1 VRLACRATM
10 LFGLVCLGGPAAHA
24 EYAVLS
30 SGARLHITG
39 YERMGDTLRLHLAGG
54 NVDMPA
60 GDVLRIEPEEVF
72 APVVVKPVKPAP
84 ALQAPYAELIKA
96 AALKYGLDP
105 QLIASMIKE
114 ESNFNPR
121 AISRKNAQGLMQL
134 LPETSIRFAV
144 RNPFDPAQS
153 IEAGVHYMRQLLD
166 QFSGNVRLALAA
178 YNSGPDCVNQF
189 GGIPP
194 YRETRA
200 YVEHIML
207 RLGQASSI
215 NSLPASS
222 VPAQSLLL
230 KSAH

>member
-1 VRLACRATM
+1 MRLARRTC
-10 LFGLVCLGGPAAHA
+10 LVFGLMCLIGPAAHA

-39 YERMGDTLRLHLAGG
+39 YERMGDTLRLHLDGG

-72 APVVVKPVKPAP
+72 APVVAKPAP
-84 ALQAPYAELIKA
+84 PLQVPYADLIKT

-105 QLIASMIKE
+105 QLVASMIKE

-121 AISRKNAQGLMQL
+121 AISMKNAQGLMQL

-166 QFSGNVRLALAA
+166 QFSGNVKLALAA
-178 YNSGPDCVNQF
+178 YNAGPDRVTQF

-194 YRETRA
+194 YRETRD
-200 YVEHIML
+200 YVEHVMVRL
-207 RLGQASSI
+207 RQASAVE
-215 NSLPASS
+215 SLPADFVATQSS
-222 VPAQSLLL
+222 LVKLP
-230 KSAH
+230 H